1 MLQVDSLISQTGSS
15 YISRGEDPTG
25 KWTIRVSHGPTSNK
39 SKGHFLGWSM
49 SLWGS
54 SIDASVVKQWNIPKL
69 ANVFPPIHPDDAEVH
84 PVASASISLA
94 ATSTKS
100 YVHPTAMLPDNHTEH
115 VGEAEHPAFP
125 DTPLSSAS
133 PSPSAGSGWVS
144 DTTAFVSDQK
154 YLIGVLVVVFAVL
167 AGVGVCLRRRAI
179 RRRHA
184 QYAAVL
190 DGENLPLRSINAHHD
205 PQAAGDD
212 EDADEET
219 GLRSGLG
226 FHSEFL
232 HDEDLNSPGPS
243 PRYRDEPE
251 GEPKGERRLEA
262 RSLSDDSGSGE
273 SWEHASKLS

>member
-1 MLQVDSLISQTGSS
+1 
-15 YISRGEDPTG
+15 
-25 KWTIRVSHGPTSNK
+25 
-39 SKGHFLGWSM
+39 
-49 SLWGS
+49 
-54 SIDASVVKQWNIPKL
+54 
-69 ANVFPPIHPDDAEVH
+69 
-84 PVASASISLA
+84 
-94 ATSTKS
+94 
-100 YVHPTAMLPDNHTEH
+100 
-115 VGEAEHPAFP
+115 
-125 DTPLSSAS
+125 
-133 PSPSAGSGWVS
+133 
-144 DTTAFVSDQK
+144 
-154 YLIGVLVVVFAVL
+154 VL
-167 AGVGVCLRRRAI
+167 AGIGVCLRRRAI

-184 QYAAVL
+184 QYAAVS
-190 DGENLPLRSINAHHD
+190 DGENLPLRSINAQHD